1 MPLIISPMV
10 EDDIPI
16 IVAIEHAAVVQSP
29 LNPLTVVRKKLA
41 NIPTGENSDEEYL
54 KSIEAIVLAGYR
66 RRAQENT
73 YFYKLIDTDIP
84 ADSDKHRGIVSFL
97 VWRIVTGSGRDEVR
111 GTQDNGHDACRE
123 DAPEMRS
130 VAAAN
135 HDEKKS
141 DDQSVSAFSGTAV
154 GRELNRLAA
163 RFRQEHFPNEPYQV
177 FEVGMTL
184 PAYWRRGA
192 LSMLLEHALQVADE
206 RGIISVMQASEMGW
220 PLYHSLGF
228 EVVKETAL
236 DLKPFGLD
244 ASVPHRDMIRRPG
257 RGVRRRIRAKL

>member
-1 MPLIISPMV
+1 MV

-66 RRAQENT
+66 RRAQDNT

-97 VWRIVTGSGRDEVR
+97 VWRIVTGSGRDEVM
-111 GTQDNGHDACRE
+111 GTQHNGHDACRE

-163 RFRQEHFPNEPYQV
+163 RFRREHFPNEPYQV
-177 FEVGMTL
+177 FELT
-184 PAYWRRGA
+184 GA
-192 LSMLLEHALQVADE
+192 VAL
-206 RGIISVMQASEMGW
+206 
-220 PLYHSLGF
+220 
-228 EVVKETAL
+228 
-236 DLKPFGLD
+236 
-244 ASVPHRDMIRRPG
+244 
-257 RGVRRRIRAKL
+257 

>member
-29 LNPLTVVRKKLA
+29 LNPLTTKNTSRALRQSFSLA
-41 NIPTGENSDEEYL
+41 I
-54 KSIEAIVLAGYR
+54 AGAPR
-66 RRAQENT
+66 NNT

-97 VWRIVTGSGRDEVR
+97 VWRIVAGSGRDEVM
-111 GTQDNGHDACRE
+111 GTQHNGHDACRE

-163 RFRQEHFPNEPYQV
+163 RFRREHFPNEPYQV

-206 RGIISVMQASEMGW
+206 RGIISS
-220 PLYHSLGF
+220 
-228 EVVKETAL
+228 
-236 DLKPFGLD
+236 D
-244 ASVPHRDMIRRPG
+244 ASV
-257 RGVRRRIRAKL
+257 